1 LSSRSSVSNPQP
13 AALQF
18 PPALLAWPIWCFA
31 AVFYL
36 GAFFLRTA
44 PAVMTTELMRDFHI
58 GGASLGNLSA
68 FYFYAYVIM
77 QIPAGVLTG
86 TMGARRLLT
95 AGAGAAAI
103 GTFMFGSTNSFIVA
117 CAGRAILGGAT
128 AVALLVALRLAAHW
142 FPGKRFGM
150 MSGIALFFG
159 NMGAVIAQIPLRAA
173 IESFSWRQV
182 VLGLAA
188 IVFLFGFLSWLI
200 VRDDPSDVGYRSY
213 APPSLKEKTTL
224 ATAIR
229 SVGGVF
235 SNRNIL
241 LIFAAQGG
249 LAGSILAYTGLW
261 GAPFLKARYGLSPRE
276 AAGIATVM
284 LVAFAFGC
292 PFFGALSDWIGRRK
306 PAYLGGAAVT
316 AAGWLAMFYLNG
328 VSVGTYTL
336 LAAITGFATGSF
348 IIGFPYGRESTQG
361 RYMGA
366 STGVVNMGN
375 MIGVVVLQPGIGM
388 VLDANWD
395 GRLVG
400 GAHVYSVAAY
410 HSGFLLLAGWAV
422 LATALIAFTR
432 ETYCTPISE

>member
-1 LSSRSSVSNPQP
+1 MLR
-13 AALQF
+13 F

-31 AVFYL
+31 ATFYL
-36 GAFFLRTA
+36 GAFILRTA

-58 GGASLGNLSA
+58 GAASLGNLSA

-95 AGAGAAAI
+95 AGAFAAAI
-103 GTFMFGSTNSFIVA
+103 GTFMFGSTNSFVVA

-142 FPGKRFGM
+142 FPGKHFGM

-159 NMGAVIAQIPLRAA
+159 NTGSVVAQIPLRAA
-173 IESFSWRQV
+173 IESFSWRQT

-200 VRDDPSDVGYRSY
+200 VRDDPNEMGYRSY
-213 APPSLKEKTTL
+213 APSSLQAKTTL
-224 ATAIR
+224 AAAFR

-235 SNRNIL
+235 SNRNIW
-241 LIFAAQGG
+241 LILAAQGG
-249 LAGSILAYTGLW
+249 LAGSILTYTGLW
-261 GAPFLKARYGLSPRE
+261 GAPFMKVRYGLNPRE

-306 PAYLGGAAVT
+306 PAYLGGAVIT
-316 AAGWLAMFYLNG
+316 AAGWLAMFYLDG
-328 VSVGTYTL
+328 LSVAAYTV
-336 LAAITGFATGSF
+336 LAAITGFASGCF
-348 IIGFPYGRESTQG
+348 IIGFPYGRESTPG

-375 MIGVVVLQPGIGM
+375 MLGVVVLQPGIGI

-395 GRLVG
+395 GRLLG
-400 GAHVYSVAAY
+400 GAHVYSLAAY

-422 LATALIAFTR
+422 LAVALIAFTR
-432 ETYCTPISE
+432 ETYCTSLGE